1 MEGGSMVAAAALSA
15 VVVAVG
21 VVSGVVA
28 KASSAVAVVAIDLP
42 VAGIEVAAAVVG
54 AAPVVAVFCCLLGSI
69 GSNTSLDGTCKVL
82 VVSTS
87 RAAIALS
94 IAFTATIVSRWAVV
108 AAMASRSGGGDRGF
122 IGTLFITT

>member
-1 MEGGSMVAAAALSA
+1 M
-15 VVVAVG
+15 
-21 VVSGVVA
+21 
-28 KASSAVAVVAIDLP
+28 AIDLP
-42 VAGIEVAAAVVG
+42 VAGIVVAAAVVG

-108 AAMASRSGGGDRGF
+108 AAMASRCLAVISDATTATAVGVTSGAMVVISAFSVVSYRGPMSR
-122 IGTLFITT
+122 ITRTFVRRLSL